1 MVVFYVSLMMIPYD
15 NHIDYMLDVAVV
27 DAIDPIS
34 LLILDKVST
43 IDREDHQ

>member
-1 MVVFYVSLMMIPYD
+1 
-15 NHIDYMLDVAVV
+15 MLDVAVV